1 MTKATRVIGWP
12 CQNNR
17 GMAVT
22 HILRHFCT
30 DLWIV
35 RQFQL
40 FGVSLVPLATVD
52 RGDLGERLG

>member
-1 MTKATRVIGWP
+1 MWRLVGAGYDEGHPGVRVA

-40 FGVSLVPLATVD
+40 VGVSLARWIAWMT
-52 RGDLGERLG
+52 